1 MMSDLLN
8 NWEVELAGIGLVGGS
23 LKDIWLLLLASC
35 FDTFSYLLS
44 NCLSVRTDAREIL
57 RFAEGQESWCLIGNM
72 MPRGLWSPGSA
83 FALQL

>member
-1 MMSDLLN
+1 MMMSDLLN

-35 FDTFSYLLS
+35 FDTFLCRLS
-44 NCLSVRTDAREIL
+44 NCLSVRTDARDIL

-72 MPRGLWSPGSA
+72 MPPWSLGS
-83 FALQL
+83 

>member
-1 MMSDLLN
+1 MSDLLN

-44 NCLSVRTDAREIL
+44 IACLYAPMQGRFCDSQKAR
-57 RFAEGQESWCLIGNM
+57 
-72 MPRGLWSPGSA
+72 SPGAS
-83 FALQL
+83 LGT